1 MNVEAILSDL
11 ERQGNL
17 RRLPADLPSGT
28 LDFTSNDYLGI
39 NALPG
44 LRDEFFQAVCASS
57 SRPCLSAVASRLLDS
72 NASSARRLESRLTA
86 LYGCG
91 REALLFNSGYHAN
104 TGIISAI
111 ASLPSVTVIADRLV
125 HASIIDGITLS
136 RTRFRR
142 FRHNDF
148 DHLERLISSVDPSV
162 ETILVIVESI
172 YSMDGD
178 SADLARL
185 TDLRRRYPRVM
196 LYVDEAHAFG
206 VEGPAGLG
214 MVQSLPDP
222 AQVDILVGTLGKA
235 AASVGAFAIVSPAMR
250 RFLINRA
257 RSLIFS
263 TALPPLNHE
272 WTLFILDRIIRMDAE
287 RARLRDLSLRLAAHI
302 SRATGSPSHPSHIQP
317 VIVGDPVK
325 AVLLSRSLD
334 DLGIHVLPIRVPTV
348 PAGTE
353 RLRISLSAAHTPA
366 DVDRLGNSL
375 IQLFCQ

>member
-39 NALPG
+39 NSRTD
-44 LRDEFFQAVCASS
+44 LRDEFIRSVCASS
-57 SRPCLSAVASRLLDS
+57 SRPSLSAVASRLLDS

-136 RTRFRR
+136 RTRFQR

-178 SADLARL
+178 RAALARL

-287 RARLRDLSLRLAAHI
+287 RVRLRDLSLRLAAHI
-302 SRATGSPSHPSHIQP
+302 SRATGSTSRPSHIQP

-325 AVLLSRSLD
+325 AVLLSQSLD